1 MNPPIK
7 YQESELQSFTMP
19 LAMAFDDH
27 YLVPALVSIFT
38 ARETCRTH
46 FRLVVVFD
54 PGRLSLDSREF
65 LSKICSSLG
74 VNLQMISFQL
84 PDFLKTHGHFS
95 EATYTRL
102 FMPKLIGVP
111 FLYIDADT
119 IFEAGWQEIEVEVSH
134 ETSGSIAYA
143 LRGVTHN
150 TSHLSSSNSAVSASR
165 GKYLNAGVLIF
176 DPNLLADD
184 FEDRVREACRNYD
197 ELGLQWVDQCV
208 LNYVMKG
215 RVGLIK
221 PSFNVLLSLNSKKP
235 SHARILHFVGAE
247 KPWVAVH
254 RFRYLFSYPVRK
266 WWASARRLARYLDES
281 EVENREFRIKVRR
294 IATVDGINPKT
305 LGLAKKILLPI
316 LRSLFSK
323 L

>member
-46 FRLVVVFD
+46 FRLVVVYD

-65 LSKICSSLG
+65 LSKSCSTLG

-95 EATYTRL
+95 EATYARL

-119 IFEAGWQEIEVEVSH
+119 VFEAGWQEIETEVSH
-134 ETSGSIAYA
+134 EASGSIAYA
-143 LRGVTHN
+143 LHGVSTD
-150 TSHLSSSNSAVSASR
+150 TSHSTPSNSAFSASR
-165 GKYLNAGVLIF
+165 GKYLNSGVLIF
-176 DPNLLADD
+176 DPSLLVDD
-184 FEDRVREACRNYD
+184 FEDRVRAACRDYE
-197 ELGLQWVDQCV
+197 ELGFQWVDQCV

-221 PSFNVLLSLNSKKP
+221 PIFNVQLSLNSKKP
-235 SHARILHFVGAE
+235 SHARILHFVGAQ

-254 RFRYLFSYPVRK
+254 RFRYFYSYPVRK
-266 WWASARRLARYLDES
+266 WWASAQNLAQHLDES
-281 EVENREFRIKVRR
+281 GVESQEFRIKVRQT
-294 IATVDGINPKT
+294 AEVDGINPKT

-316 LRSLFSK
+316 IRSVFSK